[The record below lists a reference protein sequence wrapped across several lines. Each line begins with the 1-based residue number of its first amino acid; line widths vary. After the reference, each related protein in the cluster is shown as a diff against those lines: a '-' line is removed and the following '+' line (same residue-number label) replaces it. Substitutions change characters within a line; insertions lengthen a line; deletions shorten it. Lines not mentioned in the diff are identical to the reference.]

1 MLCVA
6 TPSEETKPAA
16 KDVSH
21 VYLADSWDFVKSNLD
36 TCPNAMTLSAHSPA
50 LNATVI
56 RALPCNQWSC
66 RWCIRIKKGRIIRKV
81 TDARPN
87 RLLTLTVNPALYEEP
102 REAFDKTRRQLPR
115 LFATLRKTFNSIEY
129 FRVVE
134 VTRAGWPH
142 YHCCVRS
149 GYLPHH
155 QVKAVWEQLTGATIV
170 DLRQIKRTTQAITY
184 VTKYL
189 HKLSNIPWTA
199 RHMSY
204 SRKFFIPDPPKPKP
218 DHDYKDMHVVK
229 AHPITCITHDRHV
242 KQFEPLKNGWV
253 RLHDDYIRDF

>member
-1 MLCVA
+1 MA
-6 TPSEETKPAA
+6 TPSEAENPAET
-16 KDVSH
+16 DVGH
-21 VYLADSWDFVKSNLD
+21 VYLADSWDFVRNNLN
-36 TCPNAMTLSAHSPA
+36 TCPNAMSLQAFSPS

-87 RLLTLTVNPALYEEP
+87 RLLTLTVDPKLYSDP
-102 REAFDKTRRQLPR
+102 RDAFDQTRRQLPR
-115 LFATLRKTFNSIEY
+115 LFTTLRKTYDSIEY

-149 GYLPHH
+149 GYLPHF
-155 QVKAVWEQLTGATIV
+155 QVKAAWEQLTGATIV
-170 DLRQIKRTTQAITY
+170 DLRQIKRTSQAITY

-204 SRKFFIPDPPKPKP
+204 SRKFFHKDPEKPP
-218 DHDYKDMHVVK
+218 ADHDYKNIHVVK
-229 AHPITCITHDRHV
+229 AHPVNCITLDRHV
-242 KQFEPLKNGWV
+242 THFEPLKNGWV
-253 RLHDDYIRDF
+253 KLTDTYDRGF